1 MSSHNPYLIVSELEE
16 RLAEWCG
23 SPYAVAVD
31 SNSMGI
37 FLCLQYLITAQT
49 PRRFNGYTVVKIPK
63 YTYPS
68 IPCSVKHT
76 SLNLEFTEDSWNGE
90 YELRPLNIWDAAL
103 RLKKNMYHGGFQVL
117 SLHIKK
123 HLPVGRGGVILCE
136 DKSAY
141 EWLKRARF
149 DGRNPVPL
157 LEDNLTQLGWNCY
170 LEPSQAARAIQLF
183 EVYRQKYPSGADD
196 LKVEEQGYPDLSKFP
211 IYQK

>member
-16 RLAEWCG
+16 RLSDWCG

-37 FLCLQYLITAQT
+37 FLCLQYLNFDGRWNKL
-49 PRRFNGYTVVKIPK
+49 PVLIPK
-63 YTYPS
+63 KTYPS
-68 IPCSVKHT
+68 VPNSVIQAKMKVQFIDD
-76 SLNLEFTEDSWNGE
+76 NWKGE
-90 YELRPLNIWDAAL
+90 YELMPLNVWDAAL

-123 HLPVGRGGVILCE
+123 HLPVGRGGVILLQ
-136 DKSAY
+136 DKEAY

-157 LEDNLTQLGWNCY
+157 LEDNITQLGWNCY

-183 EVYRQKYPSGADD
+183 EVYRQKYPEGADD
-196 LKVEEQGYPDLSKFP
+196 LKVEEQGYSDLSQFK
-211 IYQK
+211 IYQQ

>member
-1 MSSHNPYLIVSELEE
+1 MSSHNPYLIVAELEE

-31 SNSMGI
+31 SNSMGV
-37 FLCLQYLITAQT
+37 FLCLQYNKYLG
-49 PRRFNGYTVVKIPK
+49 RRIDSISIPK
-63 YTYPS
+63 HTYPS
-68 IPCSVKHT
+68 IPCSIIHAGYMVHF
-76 SLNLEFTEDSWNGE
+76 NNENWEGE
-90 YELRPLNIWDAAL
+90 YELNPTHIYDAAL

-123 HLPVGRGGVILCE
+123 HLPVGRGGVILLE
-136 DKSAY
+136 DKEAY

-157 LEDNLTQLGWNCY
+157 LEDNITQLGWNCY

-183 EVYRQKYPSGADD
+183 EVYRQKYPEGADD
-196 LKVEEQGYPDLSKFP
+196 LKVEEQKYPDLSKFE
-211 IYQK
+211 IYTK